1 MPRRSFQTLMKR
13 GSNEDIRD
21 SGEASRLG
29 ITDGDGA
36 CLRVLRKRVGQRRML
51 ARDNPMLDES
61 PVHRSRARLRKREI
75 DGAGL
80 FRKCGSEDIPRRRED
95 IAAAPPFD

>member
-13 GSNEDIRD
+13 GSNGDIRD
-21 SGEASRLG
+21 SGEA
-29 ITDGDGA
+29 
-36 CLRVLRKRVGQRRML
+36 
-51 ARDNPMLDES
+51 
-61 PVHRSRARLRKREI
+61 SRARLRKREI

-80 FRKCGSEDIPRRRED
+80 FRKCGGEDIPRRRED

>member
-1 MPRRSFQTLMKR
+1 
-13 GSNEDIRD
+13 
-21 SGEASRLG
+21 
-29 ITDGDGA
+29 
-36 CLRVLRKRVGQRRML
+36 ML

-80 FRKCGSEDIPRRRED
+80 FRKCGGEDIPRRRED
-95 IAAAPPFD
+95 IAATPPFD